1 MKKQSSFFVLEI
13 KFELK
18 WFYSSLFHIFEKK
31 IIMRNLIFIFSI
43 ILVSSCV
50 SKKKISESEK
60 ENIKKELSEM
70 VEIDQKY
77 AGIPFGSYITNT
89 EKFFTDRDS
98 INKVNKEKI
107 DNYIKKYGFL
117 GFDKV
122 GEEGSNHFWLI
133 VQHSDNF
140 PDFQKKVLKMMK
152 KEVDKNNARKSNY
165 AYLFDRIRVNKKQKQ
180 YFGTQCSYNKLGQAT
195 PKYGLEDSIN
205 VDERRKKYELE
216 PLKKYLNERTKAHF
230 EMNKTVLISQG
241 IKEPQLYQ

>member
-1 MKKQSSFFVLEI
+1 
-13 KFELK
+13 
-18 WFYSSLFHIFEKK
+18 
-31 IIMRNLIFIFSI
+31 MRNLIFIFSI

-152 KEVDKNNARKSNY
+152 KEVDKNNAHKSNY

-241 IKEPQLYQ
+241 IKEPLLYQ

>member
-1 MKKQSSFFVLEI
+1 MKKLLFLTLAILLTGCKTKKLSELE
-13 KFELK
+13 
-18 WFYSSLFHIFEKK
+18 
-31 IIMRNLIFIFSI
+31 R
-43 ILVSSCV
+43 
-50 SKKKISESEK
+50 

-77 AGIPFGSYITNT
+77 AGIPFGSYTTNT
-89 EKFFTDRDS
+89 KKFFTDRDS

-122 GEEGSNHFWLI
+122 GEEGSNNFWLI

-140 PDFQKKVLKMMK
+140 TDFQKRVLKMMK
-152 KEVDKNNARKSNY
+152 KEVDKNNANKPNY
-165 AYLFDRIRVNKKQKQ
+165 AYLFDRIRANAKQKQ

-216 PLKKYLNERTKAHF
+216 PLKEYLNERTIAHL
-230 EMNKTVLISQG
+230 K
-241 IKEPQLYQ
+241 